1 MKQTLPYIQV
11 SIASV
16 GAWVAYFTVD
26 GMPLLLPFAIFS
38 TLLTLIPIILF
49 FKK

>member
-1 MKQTLPYIQV
+1 MKQTLLSIQV
-11 SIASV
+11 GIISI

-38 TLLTLIPIILF
+38 TLLTLIAILIF
-49 FKK
+49 LKK